1 MLADFVGSAL
11 DVAVIVVE
19 PTPAA
24 VTTPLADTVATPVL
38 DERHVTDAFSR
49 FAGLSVAVSCFAA
62 PSMISWSPP
71 SMATDST
78 VLVPCALR
86 EMYLS
91 VSVSRSPLNPLISL
105 ASCVTCAAVRY
116 ECEVVTVVLIFAYIA
131 SASACSEGIS
141 VTMSLILFTSRTPS
155 AMRSRRTDDLDTLS
169 PLFSLG

>member
-49 FAGLSVAVSCFAA
+49 FAGLSVAVSCFAV

-71 SMATDST
+71 SMATDSP
-78 VLVPCALR
+78 VLVPGALR
-86 EMYLS
+86 DMYLS
-91 VSVSRSPLNPLISL
+91 VSV
-105 ASCVTCAAVRY
+105 VT
-116 ECEVVTVVLIFAYIA
+116 I
-131 SASACSEGIS
+131 
-141 VTMSLILFTSRTPS
+141 SLILFTSRTPS